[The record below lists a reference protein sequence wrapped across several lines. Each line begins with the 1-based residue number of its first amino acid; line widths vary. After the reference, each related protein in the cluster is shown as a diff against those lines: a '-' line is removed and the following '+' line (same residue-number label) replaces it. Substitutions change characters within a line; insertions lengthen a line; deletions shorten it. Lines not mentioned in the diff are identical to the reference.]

1 MKKILEMNHVQK
13 SFNDNTLH
21 VLKDISMSVSEGE
34 VVSII
39 GPSGSG
45 KSTLL
50 RCATLLTEM
59 DGGELLYDGE
69 YAAKRSEERR

>member
-1 MKKILEMNHVQK
+1 MELLRVEHVQK
-13 SFNDNTLH
+13 SFGKNH
-21 VLKDISMSVSEGE
+21 VLKDISLDVKKNE

-50 RCATLLTEM
+50 RCITLL
-59 DGGELLYDGE
+59 
-69 YAAKRSEERR
+69 ERVNLSLIHI